1 MPEQITEE
9 SGKPSSSQPDQSTE
23 NSKEN
28 TAFESNEPPPPSY
41 DQAKTMPTKPNQV
54 CPAPMTEPIPIQPVS
69 TQPVTVQPIS
79 TTVTTNPVVVM
90 TPTTVNPYILGSHST
105 MITCPYC
112 HQTVSPVENQTTVVA
127 THLKIID
134 NTCLIQLINVNNLG
148 SNTG

>member
-54 CPAPMTEPIPIQPVS
+54 GPAPMTAPLPIQPVS
-69 TQPVTVQPIS
+69 TQPVTVQPMS

-90 TPTTVNPYILGSHST
+90 APTTVNPYILGSHST

-134 NTCLIQLINVNNLG
+134 NTCLIQLINVNYLG